1 MNRRRFLGIGVS
13 ALGAGAL
20 AAVAAPSAAR
30 LFAAGQPGRLLT
42 SELDLPEAF
51 RIPLPVPPVLQPVR
65 TDGTTDY
72 YEITQQVAELEI
84 LPGVKT
90 QAWTYGGS
98 FPGPTVVTRAGRTA
112 VVKHRNELPVPSVT
126 HLHGGHTP
134 ADSDGYPVDLL
145 LPVGSAT
152 DADQRTAGTAGMSG
166 MPGTPGATGTH
177 GTPGTH
183 EMHGMP
189 GMRAAAGRNVVGERS
204 YTYPGKQRAATL
216 WYHDHR
222 MGFTGPGVW
231 RGLAGFHLVHD
242 DAEDALPLPRGERD
256 LPLMIA
262 DRSFAADGSF
272 RYPAVDPSLADPGVT
287 GPYANGVLGDVLL
300 VNGAP
305 WPRLDVDRAR
315 YRLRLLN
322 ASNARPYRL
331 ELDPQPA
338 GGGALVQIGS
348 DGGLL
353 AAPVAHDGIQIAPAE
368 RFDVVVDFSRYE
380 PGTQVRLVNRLG
392 SDRTA
397 EVMRF
402 DVSSKPVKDD
412 AMVPDKLVA
421 VEALDPAAAVTTRD
435 FAFRRSRGDGWT
447 VNGDPYQPGRSIAAP
462 ALGTVER
469 WRFSSDLHHP
479 VHVHLDHFQVIGRN
493 GGDPGPFDAGWKDTV
508 DLRPAEAVEVLVRFT
523 DYAGTY
529 MLHCHNL
536 EHEDMAMMADFTVR

>member
-1 MNRRRFLGIGVS
+1 MNRRRFLGIGGSV
-13 ALGAGAL
+13 LGAGAL
-20 AAVAAPSAAR
+20 AAVAVPSAAR
-30 LFAAGQPGRLLT
+30 LFAEGRPGRLLT

-51 RIPLPVPPVLQPVR
+51 RIPLPVPPLLQPVR

-72 YEITQQVAELEI
+72 YEITQQVARLEI

-90 QAWTYGGS
+90 EAWTYGGS
-98 FPGPTVVTRAGRTA
+98 FPGPTVVTRFGRTA

-134 ADSDGYPVDLL
+134 ADSDGYPVDML
-145 LPVGSAT
+145 LPVGSSP
-152 DADQRTAGTAGMSG
+152 DADQGTAGMPGMSG
-166 MPGTPGATGTH
+166 MRH
-177 GTPGTH
+177 
-183 EMHGMP
+183 
-189 GMRAAAGRNVVGERS
+189 AASRNVVGERS

-242 DAEDALPLPRGERD
+242 DEEGALPLPRGERD
-256 LPLMIA
+256 LSLMIA

-272 RYPAVDPSLADPGVT
+272 RYPAVDPSLASPGVT
-287 GPYANGVLGDVLL
+287 DPYANGVLGDVIL

-305 WPRLDVDRAR
+305 WPRLDVDRVR

-331 ELDPQPA
+331 ELDPQPP
-338 GGGALVQIGS
+338 GGDALVQIGS

-353 AAPVAHDGIQIAPAE
+353 AAPVGHDGIDIAPAE

-402 DVSSKPVKDD
+402 DVSSKEVKDD
-412 AMVPDKLVA
+412 ATVPDRLAA
-421 VEALDPAAAVTTRD
+421 VDALDPSAAVATRD
-435 FAFRRSRGDGWT
+435 FAFRRSRSDGWT
-447 VNGDPYQPGRSIAAP
+447 INGDPYQPGSSIAAP
-462 ALGTVER
+462 ALGAVER
-469 WRFSSDLHHP
+469 WRFSTDLHHP

-493 GGDPGPFDAGWKDTV
+493 GGDPGPYDAGWKDTV

-536 EHEDMAMMADFTVR
+536 EHEDMAMMADFTVQ

>member
-1 MNRRRFLGIGVS
+1 MNRRRFLGVGASV
-13 ALGAGAL
+13 LGAGAL
-20 AAVAAPSAAR
+20 AAVAVPSAAR
-30 LFAAGQPGRLLT
+30 LLAEGRPGRLLS
-42 SELDLPEAF
+42 SELALPEAF
-51 RIPLPVPPVLQPVR
+51 RAALPVPAVLQPVR
-65 TDGTTDY
+65 TDGTSDH
-72 YEITQQVAELEI
+72 YEITQKVAELEI

-90 QAWTYGGS
+90 GMWTYGGT
-98 FPGPTVVTRAGRTA
+98 FPGPTVVTRSGRTA
-112 VVKHRNELPVPSVT
+112 VVSHRNELPVPSVT

-145 LPVGSAT
+145 LPVGST
-152 DADQRTAGTAGMSG
+152 DSGRSTA
-166 MPGTPGATGTH
+166 
-177 GTPGTH
+177 
-183 EMHGMP
+183 GMP
-189 GMRAAAGRNVVGERS
+189 GMPGMHHAAGRNATGERR
-204 YTYPGKQRAATL
+204 YTYPGRQRAATL

-242 DAEDALPLPRGERD
+242 DEEDALPLPRGDRD
-256 LPLMIA
+256 LPLMIT

-272 RYPAVDPSLADPGVT
+272 RYPAADPGLAEPGVT
-287 GPYANGVLGDVLL
+287 DDYANGVLGDVIL

-305 WPRLDVDRAR
+305 WPRLDVDRAH

-322 ASNARPYRL
+322 ASNARLYRL

-353 AAPVAHDGIQIAPAE
+353 AAPVRHDGIEIAPAE
-368 RFDVVVDFSRYE
+368 RFDVVVDFARYE
-380 PGTQVRLVNRLG
+380 PGTRVRLVNRFG
-392 SDRTA
+392 DGRTA

-402 DVSSKPVKDD
+402 DVTSQQVGDD
-412 AMVPDKLVA
+412 TKVPDRLSTI
-421 VEALDPAAAVTTRD
+421 EALDASAAVATRD
-435 FAFRRSRGDGWT
+435 FTFRRSRGSGWT
-447 VNGDPYQPGRSIAAP
+447 INGRPYEPGESIATP

-469 WRFSSDLHHP
+469 WRFSTDLHHP

-493 GGDPGPFDAGWKDTV
+493 GADPGPYDAGWKDTV

-523 DYAGTY
+523 DYAGVY